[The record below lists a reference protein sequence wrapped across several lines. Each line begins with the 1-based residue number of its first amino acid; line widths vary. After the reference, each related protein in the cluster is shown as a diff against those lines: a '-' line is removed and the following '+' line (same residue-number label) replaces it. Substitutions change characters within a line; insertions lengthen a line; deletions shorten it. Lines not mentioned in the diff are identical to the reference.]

1 MKPCPGVLRAAS
13 LAALVALSI
22 SLLTPAPIEAQTP
35 KEQSEPT
42 LDAATRSEVIETT
55 LRLLGQNYVFPDIA
69 RQIENVIRQRLRKK
83 EYDSITSPT
92 TLAEVLTSQLQA
104 ISHDKHMSVFYSR
117 EPLPPP
123 GETTDSP
130 KERDHRRHLAAL
142 SNFGFNRVE
151 RLSGNVGFMDLNIFW
166 WLDVGGGHTAVAAMD
181 FLADTSALIIDLR
194 TNRGGDPAMVALLAT
209 YFFDQEPVE
218 LTGIY
223 WRPSDN
229 TNRSWT
235 LPYVPGKRYLNKD
248 VYILTSKNTFSA
260 AEAFTY
266 DLKTLKRATIVG
278 ETTGGGA
285 NPREGYP
292 VNNNQHF
299 IVFVPTGRAIN
310 PITKTNW
317 EGVGV
322 KPDIEVSAELALK
335 TAHLVALKK
344 LLERNVEDSLTNE
357 LKSSIETVQG
367 ELREL
372 SKRN

>member
-1 MKPCPGVLRAAS
+1 MRPCPTLLRVVVFAT
-13 LAALVALSI
+13 LSI
-22 SLLTPAPIEAQTP
+22 SLLTPGAIDAQTQ
-35 KEQSEPT
+35 KTQSDDT
-42 LDAATRSEVIETT
+42 LDSSTRLEVIGTT
-55 LRLLGQNYVFPDIA
+55 LRLISQNYVFPDIA
-69 RQIENVIRQRLRKK
+69 RQIENAFRDRLKKK
-83 EYDSITSPT
+83 EYDSITSPAI
-92 TLAEVLTSQLQA
+92 LAEVLTSQLQQ

-123 GETTDSP
+123 GESTESP
-130 KERDHRRHLAAL
+130 KEKDNRRHLAAL

-151 RLSGNVGFMDLNIFW
+151 RLSGNVGYMDLNIFW
-166 WLDVGGGHTAVAAMD
+166 WLDVGGGDTAVAAMD
-181 FLADTSALIIDLR
+181 FLADTSALMIDLR
-194 TNRGGDPAMVALLAT
+194 NNRGGDPAMVALLAT
-209 YFFDQEPVE
+209 YFFDKEPVE

-266 DLKTLKRATIVG
+266 DLQNLKRATIVG

-292 VNNNQHF
+292 VNKNQHF
-299 IVFVPTGRAIN
+299 IVFVPTGRAIS
-310 PITKTNW
+310 PLTKTNW
-317 EGVGV
+317 EGIGV
-322 KPDIEVSAELALK
+322 KPDIEVAAEFALK

-344 LLERNVEDSLTNE
+344 LLEKNAEAALTDE
-357 LKSSIETVQG
+357 LKSSIETLQ
-367 ELREL
+367 REL
-372 SKRN
+372 QALSKKN